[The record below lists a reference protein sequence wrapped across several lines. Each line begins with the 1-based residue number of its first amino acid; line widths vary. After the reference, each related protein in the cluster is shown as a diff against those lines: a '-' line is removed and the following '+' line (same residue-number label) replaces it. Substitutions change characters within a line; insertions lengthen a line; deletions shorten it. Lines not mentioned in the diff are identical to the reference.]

1 MATILIVDDEQPLRE
16 LLAEVLE
23 SDGHRVLLAGNGREA
38 LSLIVGDHPDLVVS
52 VVMMPLLNGVR
63 LCRHLKAEPATAMVP
78 VILMSSV
85 GPTVAAGAGAD
96 AFISKPFDL
105 DEVETVVRTLLV
117 SITKP
122 GTPGDAPREPG

>member
-16 LLAEVLE
+16 LLADVLE
-23 SDGHRVLLAGNGREA
+23 SEGHRVLLAGNGREA
-38 LSLIVGDHPDLVVS
+38 LALIVGDQPDLVVS
-52 VVMMPLLNGVR
+52 DVMMPLLNGVR
-63 LCRHLKAEPATAMVP
+63 LCRQLKAEPATAMVP

-85 GPTVAAGAGAD
+85 GPKGAAGAGAD

-117 SITKP
+117 SIAKP
-122 GTPGDAPREPG
+122 GAPNDAPS

>member
-16 LLAEVLE
+16 LLADVLASE
-23 SDGHRVLLAGNGREA
+23 GHHVLLAGNGREA
-38 LSLIVGDHPDLVVS
+38 LALIVGDPPDLVVS
-52 VVMMPLLNGVR
+52 DVMMPLLNGVR
-63 LCRHLKAEPATAMVP
+63 LCRQLKAEPATATVP

-105 DEVETVVRTLLV
+105 DEVEAVVRSLLV
-117 SITKP
+117 STT
-122 GTPGDAPREPG
+122 TPGAAADAPSEAG

>member
-16 LLAEVLE
+16 LLADVLE
-23 SDGHRVLLAGNGREA
+23 SEGHRVLVAGNGQEA
-38 LSLIVGDHPDLVVS
+38 LALVVENQPDLVVS
-52 VVMMPLLNGVR
+52 DVMMPLLNGVR
-63 LCRHLKAEPATAMVP
+63 LCRQLKAEPATAMVP

-105 DEVETVVRTLLV
+105 DEVESVVRTLLI
-117 SITKP
+117 STAKP
-122 GTPGDAPREPG
+122 DPSDDTPSQLD

>member
-23 SDGHRVLLAGNGREA
+23 SDGHRVLVAGNGREA
-38 LSLIVGDHPDLVVS
+38 LALIVGDPPDLVVS
-52 VVMMPLLNGVR
+52 DVMMPLLNGVK
-63 LCRHLKAEPATAMVP
+63 LYRHLKAEPTTATVP

-96 AFISKPFDL
+96 AFIRKPFDL
-105 DEVETVVRTLLV
+105 DEIEAVVRTLLV
-117 SITKP
+117 TIAKP
-122 GTPGDAPREPG
+122 GTSDDASG